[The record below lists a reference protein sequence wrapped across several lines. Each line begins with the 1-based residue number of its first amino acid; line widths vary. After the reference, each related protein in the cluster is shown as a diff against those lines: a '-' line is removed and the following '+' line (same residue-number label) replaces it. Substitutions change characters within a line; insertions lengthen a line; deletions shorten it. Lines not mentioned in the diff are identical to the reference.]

1 MAINFT
7 APKRKNVD
15 LSFTSSTDIL
25 ATLTSSLERGV
36 TTLEVNKPQ
45 GLTLS
50 SPNDAVDLETLL
62 ADAEI
67 AFQADGQGFTNGGDV
82 TEWTN
87 NGTLGTNYNV
97 KNTTGSRYP
106 TFDIDDA
113 DNPFSTTGAILFKDS
128 NVSTG
133 SQFLSFRGTQFGVSA
148 ELGPSPGANQAAY
161 DQTYGS
167 NYESGNGPFAI
178 YQVFAYET
186 GFNTSVPPALT
197 SNLTSILTPDSA
209 GQGGWETGF
218 ADNSFQPNM
227 YRPAIEFEDND
238 LKIYDRDSSNNL
250 TFQLDYQES
259 DLSQTAAA
267 GQPFVHVIY
276 RDSIGEIYVFNQN
289 GEQIG
294 HEPVDL
300 IENDLGFG
308 FGSSGFDNQA
318 GFKFQFGAFG
328 RVGNLASLTYSF
340 SKPAADVG
348 SYIAAFGVINK
359 DITKIKAQN
368 LGRLLGEKYL
378 P

>member
-50 SPNDAVDLETLL
+50 SPNDAVNLETLL

-128 NVSTG
+128 NESTG
-133 SQFLSFRGTQFGVSA
+133 SQFLSFRGESNGVGA
-148 ELGPSPGANQAAY
+148 GTSPGPGGNQAAF
-161 DQTYGS
+161 DETYGS
-167 NYESGNGPFAI
+167 DYESGTGPFAI

-186 GFNTSVPPALT
+186 GFTTSVPPAVT
-197 SNLTSILTPDSA
+197 SNVTSNVIPGSVDWDEGASPVAFSPTI
-209 GQGGWETGF
+209 
-218 ADNSFQPNM
+218 
-227 YRPAIEFEDND
+227 YRPAIEFENND
-238 LKIYDRDSSNNL
+238 LNIYDREGSGVSIAY
-250 TFQLDYQES
+250 DYLEN
-259 DLSQTAAA
+259 DLSTTAAA
-267 GQPFVHVIY
+267 GEPFVQVIY
-276 RDSIGEIYVFNQN
+276 RDSVGDIYVFNQN
-289 GEQIG
+289 GEQIAYEAEG
-294 HEPVDL
+294 GALTGFFVGFKNEP
-300 IENDLGFG
+300 N
-308 FGSSGFDNQA
+308 
-318 GFKFQFGAFG
+318 FKFQFGAFG
-328 RVGNLASLTYSF
+328 RIGNLTAYFL

-348 SYIAAFGVINK
+348 AYIAAFGVINK

>member
-25 ATLTSSLERGV
+25 TTLTSSLERGV

-45 GLTLS
+45 GFTLS
-50 SPNDAVDLETLL
+50 SPNDAVDLDAIL

-67 AFQADGQGFTNGGDV
+67 AFQADGQAFTNGSNV

-97 KNTTGSRYP
+97 KNTTGGQYP
-106 TFDIDDA
+106 TFDTDNA

-128 NVSTG
+128 NVSLGT
-133 SQFLSFRGTQFGVSA
+133 SQFLSFRGEATGVS
-148 ELGPSPGANQAAY
+148 PSVPVGVGKNQEAFNE
-161 DQTYGS
+161 TYGS
-167 NYESGNGPFAI
+167 DYESGTGPFVI

-186 GFNTSVPPALT
+186 GFNTSVPPAVT
-197 SNLTSILTPDSA
+197 SNVTSNVRDTAVGWDE
-209 GQGGWETGF
+209 GGATAF
-218 ADNSFQPNM
+218 SPVI
-227 YRPAIEFEDND
+227 YRPAIQFESND
-238 LKIYDRDSSNNL
+238 LQIYDRTNSGSVGIS
-250 TFQLDYQES
+250 LDYLES
-259 DLSQTAAA
+259 NLSVTAAA
-267 GQPFVHVIY
+267 GEPFVQVIY
-276 RDSIGEIYVFNQN
+276 RDSVGDIYVFNHN

-294 HEPVDL
+294 YEAEGGV
-300 IENDLGFG
+300 ITSFG
-308 FGSSGFDNQA
+308 FGPSGFNNESK
-318 GFKFQFGAFG
+318 FKFQFGAFG
-328 RVGNLASLTYSF
+328 RIGNLTAYSLI
-340 SKPAADVG
+340 KPTADVG

-368 LGRLLGEKYL
+368 LGRLLGEKYV

>member
-7 APKRKNVD
+7 TPKRKNVD
-15 LSFTSSTDIL
+15 LLFSSSADVL

-45 GLTLS
+45 GLSLS
-50 SPNDAVDLETLL
+50 SPNDAVDLEAIL

-67 AFQADGQGFTNGGDV
+67 AFQADAQGFTNGGDV

-97 KNTTGSRYP
+97 KNTTGGQYP
-106 TFDIDDA
+106 TFDTDDG

-128 NVSTG
+128 NVSLGT
-133 SQFLSFRGTQFGVSA
+133 SQFLSFRGEATGIT
-148 ELGPSPGANQAAY
+148 PSVPVGIGENQEAFNE
-161 DQTYGS
+161 TYGS
-167 NYESGNGPFAI
+167 DYESGTGPFAI

-186 GFNTSVPPALT
+186 GFNTSVPPAVT
-197 SNLTSILTPDSA
+197 SNVTSNIIQSA
-209 GQGGWETGF
+209 VGWDQGGVT
-218 ADNSFQPNM
+218 SFNPSI
-227 YRPAIEFEDND
+227 YRPAIQFENND
-238 LKIYDRDSSNNL
+238 LNIYDRTNSGSVGL
-250 TFQLDYQES
+250 TFDYIEG
-259 DLSQTAAA
+259 DLSTTAAA
-267 GQPFVHVIY
+267 GEPFVQVIY
-276 RDSIGEIYVFNQN
+276 RDSVGDIYVFNQN

-294 HEPVDL
+294 YEAEGGEL
-300 IENDLGFG
+300 TGF
-308 FGSSGFDNQA
+308 FSGSFKNQPK
-318 GFKFQFGAFG
+318 FKFQFGAFG
-328 RVGNLASLTYSF
+328 RIGNLTAYIF